1 MVFLGSV
8 FADAVIA
15 QETANSS
22 SATAKEK
29 YYPVKS
35 GPANI
40 DSLKI
45 PVYKNMNY
53 MEYYQIF
60 RSSNRQRITGIIMTS
75 VSGGIML
82 LTGGILL
89 HSSTHQD
96 EYQTLESGFLLTFAF
111 VFFTEATIVNMIGVP
126 NLIKGS
132 IMRNN
137 NLEALQLCRNPEM
150 SLKFGL
156 TQSGV
161 GLTLN
166 F

>member
-1 MVFLGSV
+1 MSIKHLNRAFFL
-8 FADAVIA
+8 A
-15 QETANSS
+15 
-22 SATAKEK
+22 
-29 YYPVKS
+29 
-35 GPANI
+35 
-40 DSLKI
+40 
-45 PVYKNMNY
+45 
-53 MEYYQIF
+53 
-60 RSSNRQRITGIIMTS
+60 
-75 VSGGIML
+75 
-82 LTGGILL
+82 
-89 HSSTHQD
+89 
-96 EYQTLESGFLLTFAF
+96 FAF